1 MSCPEIET
9 FVRNWNYTH
18 KQTAR
23 IIKATPQDKMD
34 WRPKEG
40 MFTLRELVS
49 HFPQAELAFVRTA
62 MDGSYSKVELDLSD
76 RTPEEIGSIFDESH
90 TKLAAEV
97 ATLTSE
103 QLDQEVEFVGHKLRC
118 RDLLKVLVEH
128 EIHHR
133 GQLYTYFHLAD
144 VEPPKLYA

>member
-9 FVRNWNYTH
+9 FIRNWNYTH

-23 IIKATPQDKMD
+23 IIKATPQDRME

-40 MFTLRELVS
+40 MFTLRELVT
-49 HFPQAELAFVRTA
+49 HFPQAELAFARTA
-62 MDGSYSKVELDLSD
+62 MDGSYSKVELDLSNS
-76 RTPEEIGSIFDESH
+76 TPEEIAGIFDENH
-90 TKLAAEV
+90 AKLAEEI
-97 ATLTSE
+97 ATLTTE
-103 QLDQEVEFVGHKLRC
+103 QLAEEVEFAGHKLRR

>member
-1 MSCPEIET
+1 MTYPEIET

-18 KQTAR
+18 QQTSR
-23 IIKATPQDKMD
+23 IVRAAPPDKME

-49 HFPQAELAFVRTA
+49 HFPQAEQAFIRTA
-62 MDGSYSKVELDLSD
+62 MDGGYKKIDLDLSS
-76 RTPEEIGSIFDESH
+76 RTPEEIANIFDENH
-90 TKLAAEV
+90 EKLAAELL
-97 ATLTSE
+97 TLTME
-103 QLDQEVEFVGHKLRC
+103 QLNREIEFGGHKLRC

>member
-23 IIKATPQDKMD
+23 IIKAAPPESLE

-40 MFTLRELVS
+40 MFSLRELVS
-49 HFPQAELAFVRTA
+49 HFPQAEIAFVRTA
-62 MDGSYSKVELDLSD
+62 MDGRYSKIELDLTG
-76 RTPEEIGSIFDESH
+76 RTPEEIAAIFDENH
-90 TKLAAEV
+90 ARLAEEV

-103 QLDQEVEFVGHKLRC
+103 LLAREVEFAGHKLRC

-133 GQLYTYFHLAD
+133 GQLYTYFHLAG

>member
-1 MSCPEIET
+1 MSCPEIEI

-23 IIKATPQDKMD
+23 IIKAAPQDKMD

-49 HFPQAELAFVRTA
+49 HFAHAELGFVRTA
-62 MDGSYSKVELDLSD
+62 IDGTYSKVDLDLSN
-76 RTPEEIGSIFDESH
+76 RTPEEIGGIFDENH
-90 TKLAAEV
+90 EKLAAEI

-103 QLDQEVEFVGHKLRC
+103 QLDQEVEFAGHKLRR

>member
-23 IIKATPQDKMD
+23 IVKAAPQDKMD

-40 MFTLRELVS
+40 LLTLGELVT
-49 HFPQAELAFVRTA
+49 HFPQSELAFVRTA
-62 MDGSYSKVELDLSD
+62 MDGSYSKTDLDLSN
-76 RTPEEIGSIFDESH
+76 RTPQEIGDIYDESH
-90 TKLAAEV
+90 AKLAAEV
-97 ATLTSE
+97 ATLTAE
-103 QLDQEVEFVGHKLRC
+103 QLDEEVEFVGHKMRR

-144 VEPPKLYA
+144 VEPPKLYS